1 MDDTAKEIPGG
12 EAICPARHGPWLAS
26 SLRKLI
32 HPPRQILRDLA
43 HPGATVVDIGC
54 GPGYFTLPLARLV
67 GEHGLVVA
75 ADLQKTMLEQ
85 MLYRAARA
93 KLLGRIL
100 PHRCAGETIG
110 YAGPVDAI
118 LAFYMVH
125 EVPKVAGFL
134 NETWHMLR
142 PAAGCCCRA
151 KISVTAGVTRNVTLA
166 LRRVPQRGQPE
177 NSVQPV
183 RPPGAR
189 RIPAPSSASLNQRMS
204 CRPCPARS

>member
-1 MDDTAKEIPGG
+1 M
-12 EAICPARHGPWLAS
+12 
-26 SLRKLI
+26 
-32 HPPRQILRDLA
+32 RDLA

-125 EVPKVAGFL
+125 EVPNVAGFF

-142 PAAGCCCRA
+142 PGGRMLLVEP
-151 KISVTAGVTRNVTLA
+151 KFHVTAGCYQKTVTLA
-166 LRRVPQRGQPE
+166 LAAGFRSVASPKIRFSRSVLLERVASQQ
-177 NSVQPV
+177 
-183 RPPGAR
+183 
-189 RIPAPSSASLNQRMS
+189 PSSASPQS
-204 CRPCPARS
+204 GA